1 MATSIEIK
9 EVTPDGAVH
18 LIETVASGPSPIEKG
33 SEALCALFL
42 MTMIAIW
49 DKCSAPPAMAR
60 NVLST
65 SLQVTDEIGG
75 YLLVA
80 TTFLSMSVAE
90 AHGAFHRVELIQ
102 ARLGHAMRMISQIV
116 FDLMSLGA
124 AAVVTWQLTR
134 LTLNSWRAEDVAP
147 TPLQTP
153 LWLPQS
159 TMAIGMALL
168 CFALIRTIL
177 AKAKRV
183 RGRPQS

>member
-1 MATSIEIK
+1 MAVNLEVK
-9 EVTPDGAVH
+9 EVAPDGAVH
-18 LIETVASGPSPIEKG
+18 LIETIASGPSPIEKG

-42 MTMIAIW
+42 LAMIVLIGSEAI
-49 DKCSAPPAMAR
+49 AR
-60 NVLST
+60 NVFAT

-80 TTFLSMSVAE
+80 MTFLSMSVAE

-102 ARLGHAMRMISQIV
+102 ARVGLNARLISQIV
-116 FDLMSLGA
+116 FDLMSLTA
-124 AAVVTWQLTR
+124 SAVITWQLTR
-134 LTLNSWRAEDVAP
+134 LVLNSWRAEDVAP

-159 TMAIGMALL
+159 TMAIGMVLL

-177 AKAKRV
+177 TKAERV
-183 RGRPQS
+183 RGSARS